1 MLTLHHLDQSRSF
14 RILWLLEHIQQPYQL
29 ERYYRDATT
38 HLAPSTLKNI
48 HPLGKS
54 PVLEWNGKVIAES
67 GAIVELLIQKL
78 APSLAPTQDD
88 PAYVD
93 YLQWIHFSESSAMVP
108 YLLKVFNSIELQQ
121 GTQLAFLEQY
131 TQAEF
136 DKVFGY
142 VDDYLQDK
150 DFLVANRLTGAD
162 FMLGFV
168 LNGLVYSMQQAQ
180 QYPNIKRYVDGLSAL
195 PSWKAAVQIEQNGVA
210 S

>member
-29 ERYYRDATT
+29 ERYYRDAQN
-38 HLAPSTLKNI
+38 HLAPASLKNI

-54 PVLEWNGKVIAES
+54 PVLEWDGKVIAES

-78 APSLAPTQDD
+78 APSLAPTMDD

-108 YLLKVFNSIELQQ
+108 YLLKVFNAIELQQ

-136 DKVFGY
+136 DKVFGF
-142 VDDYLQDK
+142 VETHLLDK
-150 DFLVANRLTGAD
+150 DFLVADRLTGAD

-168 LNGLVYSMQQAQ
+168 LNGLLYNMQQAQ
-180 QYPNIKRYVDGLSAL
+180 HYPNIKRYVDGLSAL
-195 PSWKAAVQIEQNGVA
+195 PSWQAAVEIEQQGVA
-210 S
+210 G